1 MQLVLRLL
9 RQLSV
14 VKYYFVLGVVLQAL
28 NTGMVQVSMLFI
40 QNIIDGVLTPITQ
53 NESINTAL
61 LTQQLSIFVAFIVG
75 SFVIGYFANVVL
87 NDCSGRITEYLRN
100 QAYDKMQSLPVAYFD
115 NMPAGKVSARI
126 VNDTET
132 LRTQFYNTVITQ
144 FSFSL
149 FISMAIYIV
158 VFSLNVWLGVI
169 LLLLLPIMFLWQ
181 RFYTNKVDKELAIYY
196 EAQSQINTHVN
207 ETMNGSVILQLF
219 KQEDKM
225 MAEFDT
231 ITSEMLRV
239 QKRLINVDS
248 ALSWGLMDIF
258 KRLLVAIILAIV
270 SYQVFGGAIG
280 VSAGLL
286 FAMINYTDRL
296 FNSVAMMVRMLP
308 NVQRTL
314 ATGKRLFE
322 LLDTPSE
329 KDTTQPL
336 VVKNGDVS
344 FKNVS
349 FGYTK
354 DHLVLKNISFDVKQG
369 QTIALVGHTGS
380 GKSSMINLLFR
391 FYDVQSGEIII
402 DGQNIA
408 ECSRES
414 VREQMGIVL
423 QDPYLFSGTIAS
435 NVTMDDDTISREDV
449 LQSLEA
455 VGANILLDK
464 LSKGIDEVVVEKG
477 SAFSSGERQLI
488 SFARTLASNP
498 KILILDEAT
507 SHIDTQ
513 TEEIIQNAMNVVKK
527 GRTTFIIAH
536 RLSTIQNADI
546 ILVLHE
552 GEIVE
557 RGTHDELLLQDG
569 RYAEMYRMQAKV

>member
-1 MQLVLRLL
+1 
-9 RQLSV
+9 
-14 VKYYFVLGVVLQAL
+14 
-28 NTGMVQVSMLFI
+28 
-40 QNIIDGVLTPITQ
+40 
-53 NESINTAL
+53 
-61 LTQQLSIFVAFIVG
+61 
-75 SFVIGYFANVVL
+75 
-87 NDCSGRITEYLRN
+87 
-100 QAYDKMQSLPVAYFD
+100 
-115 NMPAGKVSARI
+115 
-126 VNDTET
+126 
-132 LRTQFYNTVITQ
+132 
-144 FSFSL
+144 
-149 FISMAIYIV
+149 
-158 VFSLNVWLGVI
+158 
-169 LLLLLPIMFLWQ
+169 
-181 RFYTNKVDKELAIYY
+181 
-196 EAQSQINTHVN
+196 
-207 ETMNGSVILQLF
+207 
-219 KQEDKM
+219 
-225 MAEFDT
+225 
-231 ITSEMLRV
+231 
-239 QKRLINVDS
+239 
-248 ALSWGLMDIF
+248 
-258 KRLLVAIILAIV
+258 
-270 SYQVFGGAIG
+270 
-280 VSAGLL
+280 
-286 FAMINYTDRL
+286 
-296 FNSVAMMVRMLP
+296 
-308 NVQRTL
+308 
-314 ATGKRLFE
+314 
-322 LLDTPSE
+322 
-329 KDTTQPL
+329 
-336 VVKNGDVS
+336 
-344 FKNVS
+344 
-349 FGYTK
+349 
-354 DHLVLKNISFDVKQG
+354 
-369 QTIALVGHTGS
+369 
-380 GKSSMINLLFR
+380 MINLLFR

-513 TEEIIQNAMNVVKK
+513 TEEIIQNAMNVVKQ

>member
-1 MQLVLRLL
+1 MKLVFKLL
-9 RQLSV
+9 RQLSI
-14 VKYYFVLGVVLQAL
+14 VKYYFFLGVVLQAT
-28 NTGMVQVSMLFI
+28 NTSLVQVSTLYI
-40 QNIIDGVLTPITQ
+40 QKMIDDVLTPITQ
-53 NESINTAL
+53 KQPMNMPVL
-61 LTQQLSIFVAFIVG
+61 MQQLGWFFAVVIASFIVG
-75 SFVIGYFANVVL
+75 YLANVVL
-87 NDCSGRITEYLRN
+87 NDCSGRVTEYLRN
-100 QAYDKMQSLPVAYFD
+100 KAYDKMQSLPISYFD

-144 FSFSL
+144 MTFSF
-149 FISMAIYIV
+149 FISLSIYIV
-158 VFSLNVWLGVI
+158 VFSINVWLGMM
-169 LLLLLPIMFLWQ
+169 LLLLLPVMYVWQ
-181 RFYTNKVDKELAIYY
+181 RFYTKRVDNELAIYY

-207 ETMNGSVILQLF
+207 ETMNGSAILQLF
-219 KQEDKM
+219 KQEEKM
-225 MAEFDT
+225 AKEFDT
-231 ITSEMLRV
+231 ITSELLRV
-239 QKRLINVDS
+239 QRRLVNIDS

-258 KRLLVAIILAIV
+258 KRMLIAVILAVV
-270 SYQVFGGAIG
+270 SYQVFGGVVG

-296 FNSVAMMVRMLP
+296 FNSVGMLVRMLP

-314 ATGKRLFE
+314 ATGKRVFE
-322 LLDTPSE
+322 LLDEPSE
-329 KDTTQPL
+329 LDSDKPL
-336 VVKNGDVS
+336 VVTNGNVS

-349 FGYTK
+349 FGYK
-354 DHLVLKNISFDVKQG
+354 DDHMVLKNISIDAKEG

-380 GKSSMINLLFR
+380 GKSSIINLLFR
-391 FYDVQSGEIII
+391 FYDPKSGEIII
-402 DGQNIA
+402 DGQNIT
-408 ECSRES
+408 ECNRES

-435 NVTMDDDTISREDV
+435 NVAMDDETISRDV
-449 LQSLEA
+449 IIQSLEA

-464 LSKGIDEVVVEKG
+464 LSKGIDEPVVEKG
-477 SAFSSGERQLI
+477 NAFSSGERQLI
-488 SFARTLASNP
+488 SFARTLANNP

-513 TEEIIQNAMNVVKK
+513 TEEVIQKAMDVVKK

-536 RLSTIQNADI
+536 RLSTIQNADV

-557 RGTHDELLLQDG
+557 RGTHQQLLAQNG
-569 RYAEMYRMQAKV
+569 RYAEMYRMQARV

>member
-14 VKYYFVLGVVLQAL
+14 VKYYFFLGVVLQAL

-40 QNIIDGVLTPITQ
+40 QNIIDGVLTPITY
-53 NESINTAL
+53 NERINTEL
-61 LTQQLSIFVAFIVG
+61 LTQQLSIFFAFIVA
-75 SFVIGYFANVVL
+75 SFVVGYFANVVL
-87 NDCSGRITEYLRN
+87 NDCSGRVTEHLRN
-100 QAYDKMQSLPVAYFD
+100 QAYEKMQSLPISYFD
-115 NMPAGKVSARI
+115 NMPAGKVSSRI

-132 LRTQFYNTVITQ
+132 LRTQFYNTVVTQ

-149 FISMAIYIV
+149 FVSMVIYIV
-158 VFSLNVWLGVI
+158 VFSINVWLGWM

-181 RFYTNKVDKELAIYY
+181 RFYTKKVDKELATYY

-207 ETMNGSVILQLF
+207 ETMNGSAILQLF

-225 MAEFDT
+225 VAEFNV
-231 ITSEMLRV
+231 ITSEMLLV
-239 QKRLINVDS
+239 QKRLVTLDA

-258 KRLLVAIILAIV
+258 KRLMIAVILAVV
-270 SYQVFGGAIG
+270 SYQVFGGTIG

-322 LLDTPSE
+322 LLDEPSE

-336 VVKNGDVS
+336 MVTNGNVS
-344 FKNVS
+344 FNNVS
-349 FGYTK
+349 FGYK
-354 DHLVLKNISFDVKQG
+354 EDHLVLKNISFEAKKG

-380 GKSSMINLLFR
+380 GKSSIINLLFR
-391 FYDVQSGEIII
+391 FYDVQSGEIVI

-408 ECSRES
+408 DCNRES

-435 NVTMDDDTISREDV
+435 NVTMDDDTISRDVV

-464 LSKGIDEVVVEKG
+464 LSQGIDEPVVEKG
-477 SAFSSGERQLI
+477 NSFSSGERQLI
-488 SFARTLASNP
+488 SFARTLASDP

-536 RLSTIQNADI
+536 RLSTIQNADM

-557 RGTHDELLLQDG
+557 RGTHETLLEYGG